1 MAKLILYALVIL
13 TTSQFYG
20 QNIDSLKQV
29 ILSSEDIE
37 AKSEAYKAISN
48 YYRRGDSVI
57 FKRYLAEGISFAR
70 EINDIETE
78 LQLAFLYC
86 KKLYSLGAYK
96 SMIIQADS
104 LIPRAKQQGLDE
116 LLGDLLN
123 YKGNAYSN
131 LSDYTNAAVT
141 FIEYLAV
148 AQGMEDNTKPVA
160 MANNN
165 IGMAFLNMERFDQA
179 IPYLNRSLENQS
191 LFDSGFKA
199 HTYWNL
205 GICYMEK
212 RMFEEAL
219 DILKL
224 GVAEAERK
232 GDGYAAAGNQLCI
245 GSVYVRQDSFE
256 KGISAYTQ
264 AYQMSTRANLE
275 PFKIIEALNG
285 LIYAHNQLS
294 RPQEAQRYIQLADSI
309 TDHNNLSDLRN
320 REFLFQKGANL
331 LQLGRPQEADAVF
344 MRYSRAV
351 DSLHNEE
358 NMQIIQTK
366 ETEFRTKEKEQ
377 MLELQRAELDFQ
389 RLLNILLGVG
399 ALLLVLIGFLVY
411 RQQRLKIK
419 HQKQEQELQE
429 ALLTVATNKKLED
442 QRLRIAKELHDN
454 IGSQLTYLAS
464 AAQNIGIGMKK
475 TSAKV
480 TESKLKDLSDFSQ
493 EAIADLRDTIW
504 VMNRSLISWDDLV
517 ERIRYLAHK
526 VSNTTGIAVNVRKD
540 GENDTVL
547 NPAQTMNIFR
557 IIQEAVNNAVK
568 HAGAN
573 EIQIHLDVGPPAL
586 IQIQD
591 DGKGYDPQNTMAS
604 NGMRNMQSRA
614 SKLDAT
620 LSITSGDKG
629 TQVLLEI
636 PDLKEAVE
644 SDRGQ

>member
-1 MAKLILYALVIL
+1 MAKLIHFTLAIL
-13 TTSQFYG
+13 TFTQFYG
-20 QNIDSLKQV
+20 QNIDSLKQ
-29 ILSSEDIE
+29 IIQSSNDIE
-37 AKSEAYKAISN
+37 AKSSAYKAITN

-57 FKRYLAEGISFAR
+57 FKRYLTEGIIYAH
-70 EINDIETE
+70 EINDTETE
-78 LQLAFLYC
+78 LQLGFLNC
-86 KKLYSLGAYK
+86 KRLYSLGAYK
-96 SMIIQADS
+96 KMITGIDS
-104 LIPRAKQQGLDE
+104 LIPMSKQLGLNE
-116 LLGDLLN
+116 LQGDLLN

-148 AQGMEDNTKPVA
+148 AQALPDNTRPVA

-179 IPYLNRSLENQS
+179 ILYLNRSLENQS
-191 LFDSGFKA
+191 EFDSDFKA

-212 RMFEEAL
+212 EMYEEAL

-232 GDGYAAAGNQLCI
+232 GDRYAAAGNQLCV
-245 GSVYVRQDSFE
+245 GSVYLRQDSFE
-256 KGISAYTQ
+256 KGITAYRE
-264 AYQMSTRANLE
+264 AYEMSTKSNLE
-275 PFKIIEALNG
+275 PFKVIEALNG
-285 LIYAHNQLS
+285 LIHAYNQLS
-294 RPQEAQRYIQLADSI
+294 RPLEAQQYIRLADSI
-309 TDHNNLSDLRN
+309 TDHHNLSDLRN

-344 MRYSRAV
+344 KRYSRAV
-351 DSLHNEE
+351 DSLQNKE

-366 ETEFRTKEKEQ
+366 ETEFRTKEKER
-377 MLELQRAELDFQ
+377 MLELQQADLDFQ

-399 ALLLVLIGFLVY
+399 TVFLVLIAFLVL
-411 RQQRLKIK
+411 RQQRLKIR
-419 HQKQEQELQE
+419 HQKQEQELKE
-429 ALLTVATNKKLED
+429 ALQTVAMNKKLED

-475 TSAKV
+475 VPSEV
-480 TESKLKDLSDFSQ
+480 TENKLKDLSDFSQ

-504 VMNRSLISWDDLV
+504 VMNRSLISWEDLA

-526 VSNTTGIAVNVRKD
+526 VSNTTGIQVNVKKEGD
-540 GENDTVL
+540 NDTAL

-568 HAGAN
+568 HAQAK
-573 EIQIHLDVGPPAL
+573 EICIRLEVGPPSF
-586 IQIQD
+586 IEIQD
-591 DGKGYDPQNTMAS
+591 DGKGYDSQNIS
-604 NGMRNMQSRA
+604 SSSSGLRNMQSRA
-614 SKLDAT
+614 DKLDAS
-620 LSITSGDKG
+620 LDITSSEKG
-629 TQVLLEI
+629 TKVRLEI
-636 PDLKEAVE
+636 SDLQDAV
-644 SDRGQ
+644 